1 MKFKAVL
8 FDLDGTLLD
17 TIDDLADSMN
27 SVLKKF
33 GFPPHTVEKY
43 KYFVGDGMD
52 ILVKKALPVTCRD
65 IEFISGCIH
74 AMKEE
79 YSLRWA
85 DKTRPYRGI
94 PEILDA
100 FSGKGIKLSILSN
113 KPDDPTKAVV
123 SLMLPKWR
131 FEAVSG
137 VRDGGPRKPDPAGAF
152 NTAKILGI
160 QPHDFIYIGDTDTD
174 MKTAVAAGMFPVG
187 ALWGFRT
194 AEELIKAGARI
205 LVKNPADLAGFIE

>member
-1 MKFKAVL
+1 MKFKAAL

-27 SVLKKF
+27 TVLKKF
-33 GFPPHTVEKY
+33 GFPPHAVEKY

-52 ILVKKALPVTCRD
+52 ILVKRALPETCRD
-65 IEFISGCIH
+65 LELIARCITE
-74 AMKEE
+74 MKEE
-79 YSLRWA
+79 YSIHWA
-85 DKTRPYRGI
+85 DKTRPYSGI
-94 PEILDA
+94 PELLDA

-113 KPDDPTKAVV
+113 KPHDSTKAVV

-137 VRDGGPRKPDPAGAF
+137 VKEGGPRKPDPAAAL
-152 NTAKILGI
+152 NTAVNLGI
-160 QPHDFIYIGDTDTD
+160 PPHDFIYIGDTDTD
-174 MKTAVAAGMFPVG
+174 MKTAVSAGMFPVG

-194 AEELIKAGARI
+194 ADELIRAGARI
-205 LVKNPADLAGFIE
+205 LVKNPADLAGFV